1 MMARPVQQEQCS
13 GRVIVIF
20 QSSALVRLSQ
30 QKERGMGLISRF
42 TTYVKSVFSSA
53 MDKAEDPGM
62 TLDYSYQQQLEQLT
76 NLRRA
81 IADIVTNEKRLEL
94 QQSQAQT
101 QIAKYEDQARQAL
114 AANREDLARMA
125 LERRQNLE
133 SQLTGFQQQ
142 IEQLKAQQDKFAQ
155 MEQRLTARV
164 EAFRTQKEMVKAQYG
179 AAQAQVKI
187 GEAATGI
194 SEEMA
199 DVNMSVERAQD
210 KVLTMQARAQA
221 MDQLIDEGTL
231 QETAMLGAGGDNI
244 DRQLSQISSQS
255 QVDAQ
260 LAAMKQQL
268 QLGSGS
274 PPAAP
279 PQLPGAEDKH

>member
-1 MMARPVQQEQCS
+1 
-13 GRVIVIF
+13 
-20 QSSALVRLSQ
+20 
-30 QKERGMGLISRF
+30 MGLISRF
-42 TTYVKSVFSSA
+42 TTYVKTVFSSA
-53 MDKAEDPGM
+53 LDKAEDPGQ

-81 IADIVTNEKRLEL
+81 IADIVTNEKRLEM

-125 LERRQNLE
+125 LERRQALE
-133 SQLTGFQQQ
+133 TQLTGFQNQ

-164 EAFRTQKEMVKAQYG
+164 EAFRTQKEMVKAQYN
-179 AAQAQVKI
+179 AAEAQVKI

-194 SEEMA
+194 SEEMT
-199 DVNMSVERAQD
+199 DVNMSVQRAQD
-210 KVLTMQARAQA
+210 KVLTMQARAEA
-221 MDQLIDEGTL
+221 MDQLIDQGTL
-231 QETAMLGAGGDNI
+231 QETAMLGSGGDNL
-244 DRQLSQISSQS
+244 DKQLSQITNQS

-268 QLGSGS
+268 QLGAGS
-274 PPAAP
+274 KPDET
-279 PQLPGAEDKH
+279 PQLPSGENG